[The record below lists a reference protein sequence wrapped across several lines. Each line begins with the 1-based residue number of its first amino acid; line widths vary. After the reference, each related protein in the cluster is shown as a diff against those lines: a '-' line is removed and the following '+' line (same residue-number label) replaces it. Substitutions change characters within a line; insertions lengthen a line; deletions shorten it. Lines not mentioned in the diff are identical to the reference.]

1 MKTRIRFSPGHAII
15 LLLSL
20 ATGCSSRSQDD
31 GGGSARQALE
41 KEFQE
46 SMSGVVL
53 DGFFTMNGREDP
65 LKERYTI
72 TKVRKLAGDLWIF
85 QARIQY
91 GDRDVT
97 LPVPVTIRWAGDTPV
112 LTLTDATIPGLGTF
126 TARVLFYGGHYVG
139 VWSHGEHSGQ
149 HFGRIIPQKP
159 RQVIPDPVPDPAS

>member
-1 MKTRIRFSPGHAII
+1 MKAKIRFSAGCTIF
-15 LLLSL
+15 LLFSL
-20 ATGCSSRSQDD
+20 AAGCSSGREDD
-31 GGGSARQALE
+31 GEGSARQALE

-46 SMSGVVL
+46 SMSGVIL
-53 DGFFTMNGREDP
+53 DGFFTTGGTEDP
-65 LKERYTI
+65 VKERYAI
-72 TKVRKLAGDLWIF
+72 NKVRKLAGDHWIF

-97 LPVPVTIRWAGDTPV
+97 LPVPVTIRWVGDTPV

-149 HFGRIIPQKP
+149 HFGRIVPQKP
-159 RQVIPDPVPDPAS
+159 G